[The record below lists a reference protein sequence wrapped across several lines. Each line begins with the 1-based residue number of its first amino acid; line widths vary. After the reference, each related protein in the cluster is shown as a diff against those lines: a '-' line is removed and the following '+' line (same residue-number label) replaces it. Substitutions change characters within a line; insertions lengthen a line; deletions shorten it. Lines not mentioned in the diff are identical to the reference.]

1 MKQINTN
8 VCKWGHEMEMFYD
21 QIWVFLSLMGIWRE
35 EIGTK
40 TVPKL
45 LPHSDYAKDSLRD
58 IAVFENSILGI
69 PTWLYSPQ
77 TVLETGCRSFC
88 SYSGVSSLQF
98 LRTSAGCYNLLWQI
112 SLSGAHSLTGTIFHS
127 PPSPQ
132 LLPGLL
138 RIHWQECVYTSDSSS
153 LRQSGEV
160 LSMSNL
166 LQIHSWPVL
175 IW

>member
-8 VCKWGHEMEMFYD
+8 MCKWGHEMEMFYD
-21 QIWVFLSLMGIWRE
+21 RIWVFLSLTGIWRE
-35 EIGTK
+35 GIGTK

-45 LPHSDYAKDSLRD
+45 LPHSDYAKDSLWG

-77 TVLETGCRSFC
+77 SVLETGCRSFC

-112 SLSGAHSLTGTIFHS
+112 SVRCSFIDRDHIPLPTQ
-127 PPSPQ
+127 PPAPARSPQ
-132 LLPGLL
+132 DPPTGMCLYFRLFFPQAVRRGLFY
-138 RIHWQECVYTSDSSS
+138 VKFSTVS
-153 LRQSGEV
+153 
-160 LSMSNL
+160 
-166 LQIHSWPVL
+166 
-175 IW
+175 